1 VLYESLVGEVPFPR
15 ETEAALLYAH
25 LSEPVPRPSAVRPSL
40 PAALDPVI
48 AHGLAKEPG
57 KRYGTAG
64 ELVSD
69 AQSALGAGPP
79 QDDAAGAPADTRRRF
94 GETIVDPGLRRRAPV
109 VVLEPD
115 RKLPA
120 TPLLAA
126 AALLCAGL
134 AVAGFLL
141 GHSRTHVTHPPLGV
155 AVAGP
160 LSLAFPTDRWH
171 AARPPAVRGLALENP
186 VALAGPEG
194 ILVAGI
200 APSTEA
206 RTLLPASFTRTITK
220 QASGERVLLGTHS
233 ALRYRVRP
241 KQAGALTLYAVPAGL
256 GSAVVACRG
265 NAETRRRCESI
276 AATLVLRGVRGG
288 TVGADP
294 RYARAL
300 GGVLSRLARVRR
312 AERRGL
318 ARAAS
323 GGERAGHAEVLAS
336 TLANTEAQ
344 VASLRPGPRER
355 AAQRRLTAAL
365 AHARDGYVALA
376 AALRA
381 GDRSDYL
388 GAQRRVRRAERAADD
403 AVRSLRTLGYPVRVS
418 G

>member
-1 VLYESLVGEVPFPR
+1 VG
-15 ETEAALLYAH
+15 
-25 LSEPVPRPSAVRPSL
+25 
-40 PAALDPVI
+40 
-48 AHGLAKEPG
+48 
-57 KRYGTAG
+57 
-64 ELVSD
+64 
-69 AQSALGAGPP
+69 
-79 QDDAAGAPADTRRRF
+79 
-94 GETIVDPGLRRRAPV
+94 
-109 VVLEPD
+109 
-115 RKLPA
+115 
-120 TPLLAA
+120 
-126 AALLCAGL
+126 
-134 AVAGFLL
+134 
-141 GHSRTHVTHPPLGV
+141 
-155 AVAGP
+155 
-160 LSLAFPTDRWH
+160 
-171 AARPPAVRGLALENP
+171 GLALENP
-186 VALAGPEG
+186 VALAGPNG

-241 KQAGALTLYAVPAGL
+241 KQAGARALTLYAVPAGL

-265 NAETRRRCESI
+265 DAETRRRCESI

-355 AAQRRLTAAL
+355 SAQRRLTAAL

-388 GAQRRVRRAERAADD
+388 GAERRVRRAERAADD
-403 AVRSLRTLGYPVRVS
+403 AVRSLRTLGYPVRV
-418 G
+418 GG